1 LLISPSDKTNIKHNP
16 KMELLTTVASF
27 FTPTTLFLLLN
38 LMIGTIVVTSR
49 LGSGSRKHYQHHDG
63 FGSGHA
69 PAPLA
74 RAPSIIDRVKSI
86 NFHLYKFPHP
96 ETELFSM
103 TAHHDIIGSD
113 LHVYPD
119 PNPAPLQ
126 RAPSLLDRV
135 KSINMSYFKFPHDVT
150 GSDPHSHSHSH
161 LDLHPDPAPA
171 PLQRAPSLLDRVKS
185 INMSYFKFQQY
196 NPEENDYAH
205 HTEPTRF
212 ESIPTRM
219 GRVDPIDISKFRIPE
234 EDQPTGTGVNSQIN
248 PPGLTRAPSILE
260 RVKSIKLSSFYRSD
274 PDLDQKQNPD
284 PVLHEEHKHV
294 RSKSES
300 KKPVKKKKKA
310 LTKMTKSASEK
321 SGFGF
326 AGSHAEA
333 PETVESLERRR
344 PDTTR
349 VERSTSFGDGEDG
362 VDAKA
367 SDFINKFKQQLKLQ
381 RLDSILRYKEM
392 LKAH

>member
-1 LLISPSDKTNIKHNP
+1 
-16 KMELLTTVASF
+16 MELLSTAASW

-38 LMIGTIVVTSR
+38 LMIGTIVITSR
-49 LGSGSRKHYQHHDG
+49 FGSGSRKHHQQHHDG

-96 ETELFSM
+96 ETEIFSM
-103 TAHHDIIGSD
+103 TTHHDVIGSD

-150 GSDPHSHSHSH
+150 GSDPHSHFHS
-161 LDLHPDPAPA
+161 DSNPYPA

-196 NPEENDYAH
+196 NPEENDYAN
-205 HTEPTRF
+205 HTERTGF
-212 ESIPTRM
+212 ENIPTRM
-219 GRVDPIDISKFRIPE
+219 GRVDPIDISKFKIPE
-234 EDQPTGTGVNSQIN
+234 ENKPTGPGFNN
-248 PPGLTRAPSILE
+248 PIDTPGLTRAPSILE

-274 PDLDQKQNPD
+274 PELDQNPD
-284 PVLHEEHKHV
+284 PNSILHEDHKPT

-300 KKPVKKKKKA
+300 KKPVKKKNKA
-310 LTKMTKSASEK
+310 TGKMTKSASDK

-326 AGSHAEA
+326 IGSHEEA
-333 PETVESLERRR
+333 ETVESVERRR

-349 VERSTSFGDGEDG
+349 VERTTSFGDGEDC

-392 LKAH
+392 PKAN

>member
-1 LLISPSDKTNIKHNP
+1 
-16 KMELLTTVASF
+16 MELLSTAASW

-38 LMIGTIVVTSR
+38 LMIGTIVITSR
-49 LGSGSRKHYQHHDG
+49 FGSGSRKHHQQHHDG

-96 ETELFSM
+96 ETEIFSM
-103 TAHHDIIGSD
+103 TTHHDVIGSD

-135 KSINMSYFKFPHDVT
+135 KSINMSYFKFPHD
-150 GSDPHSHSHSH
+150 
-161 LDLHPDPAPA
+161 
-171 PLQRAPSLLDRVKS
+171 
-185 INMSYFKFQQY
+185 QY
-196 NPEENDYAH
+196 NPEENDYAN
-205 HTEPTRF
+205 HTERTGF
-212 ESIPTRM
+212 ENIPTRM
-219 GRVDPIDISKFRIPE
+219 GRVDPIDISKFKIPE
-234 EDQPTGTGVNSQIN
+234 ENKPTGPGFNN
-248 PPGLTRAPSILE
+248 PIDTPGLTRAPSILE

-274 PDLDQKQNPD
+274 PELDQNPD
-284 PVLHEEHKHV
+284 PNSILHEDHKPT

-300 KKPVKKKKKA
+300 KKPVKKKNKA
-310 LTKMTKSASEK
+310 TGKMTKSASDK

-326 AGSHAEA
+326 IGSHEEA
-333 PETVESLERRR
+333 ETVESVERRR

-349 VERSTSFGDGEDG
+349 VERTTSFGDGEDC

-392 LKAH
+392 PKAN

>member
-1 LLISPSDKTNIKHNP
+1 MELIS
-16 KMELLTTVASF
+16 TVASW

-38 LMIGTIVVTSR
+38 LMVGTIVLTSR
-49 LGSGSRKHYQHHDG
+49 LGSGSRNHHPHHNG

-69 PAPLA
+69 PAPLT
-74 RAPSIIDRVKSI
+74 RASSIIDRVKSI

-103 TAHHDIIGSD
+103 TNHHDVIGSD

-135 KSINMSYFKFPHDVT
+135 KSINMSYFKFPNDIT
-150 GSDPHSHSHSH
+150 GSDLHSH
-161 LDLHPDPAPA
+161 PDDPNPNPA

-185 INMSYFKFQQY
+185 INMSYFKFHQY
-196 NPEENDYAH
+196 NPEESDYAN

-212 ESIPTRM
+212 ENIPTRKV
-219 GRVDPIDISKFRIPE
+219 RVEPIDISKFRIPE
-234 EDQPTGTGVNSQIN
+234 EDQPSGPRFDN
-248 PPGLTRAPSILE
+248 PIDPPSLTRAPSILE

-274 PDLDQKQNPD
+274 PDIHSDQNPD
-284 PVLHEEHKHV
+284 PNSVIQEDHKHV

-300 KKPVKKKKKA
+300 KKPMKKKKKA
-310 LTKMTKSASEK
+310 TGKMTKSASEK

-326 AGSHAEA
+326 NGSQEA
-333 PETVESLERRR
+333 TETVKSIERRR

-349 VERSTSFGDGEDG
+349 VERSTSIGDGEDC

-392 LKAH
+392 LKAN

>member
-1 LLISPSDKTNIKHNP
+1 
-16 KMELLTTVASF
+16 MELLTTVASF

-63 FGSGHA
+63 FGLGHA

-96 ETELFSM
+96 ETERFSM
-103 TAHHDIIGSD
+103 TAHHDVIGSD

-150 GSDPHSHSHSH
+150 GSDPHSHSH
-161 LDLHPDPAPA
+161 LDPHPDSAPA
-171 PLQRAPSLLDRVKS
+171 QLQRAPSLLDRVKS
-185 INMSYFKFQQY
+185 IDMSYFKFQQY
-196 NPEENDYAH
+196 NPEDKDYAIH
-205 HTEPTRF
+205 KEPTRF
-212 ESIPTRM
+212 ENIPTRK

-234 EDQPTGTGVNSQIN
+234 EDQPTGTGIN
-248 PPGLTRAPSILE
+248 HPIDPPGLTRAPSILE

-274 PDLDQKQNPD
+274 PELDQNPD

-310 LTKMTKSASEK
+310 STKMTKSASEK

-326 AGSHAEA
+326 TGSHEEA
-333 PETVESLERRR
+333 AETVESVERRR

-349 VERSTSFGDGEDG
+349 VQRSTSFGDGEDG

-392 LKAH
+392 LKAN

>member
-1 LLISPSDKTNIKHNP
+1 MELIS
-16 KMELLTTVASF
+16 TVASW

-38 LMIGTIVVTSR
+38 LMIGTIVITSR
-49 LGSGSRKHYQHHDG
+49 FGSGSRKHHPHHDW

-69 PAPLA
+69 PSPLT
-74 RAPSIIDRVKSI
+74 RAPSLIDRVKSI

-96 ETELFSM
+96 ETELFSA
-103 TAHHDIIGSD
+103 TTQHDVIGSD

-119 PNPAPLQ
+119 PNPAQLQ
-126 RAPSLLDRV
+126 RVPSLLDRV

-150 GSDPHSHSHSH
+150 GSDPHDHSH
-161 LDLHPDPAPA
+161 PNPNPNPA
-171 PLQRAPSLLDRVKS
+171 PLQRAPSLLDRVRS
-185 INMSYFKFQQY
+185 INMSHFRFQQY
-196 NPEENDYAH
+196 NPGESDSGNH
-205 HTEPTRF
+205 IEPTRF
-212 ESIPTRM
+212 ENITTRM
-219 GRVDPIDISKFRIPE
+219 GRVNPIDISKFIIPE
-234 EDQPTGTGVNSQIN
+234 EDKPTGTGFDNPIN
-248 PPGLTRAPSILE
+248 LPGLTRAPSILE

-274 PDLDQKQNPD
+274 PEPHSDQNPD
-284 PVLHEEHKHV
+284 PNSAIHEDHSHV

-310 LTKMTKSASEK
+310 TGKMTKSASEK

-326 AGSHAEA
+326 HEEA
-333 PETVESLERRR
+333 ETVESVERRR

-349 VERSTSFGDGEDG
+349 VEGSTSFVDGEDG

-381 RLDSILRYKEM
+381 RLDSILRCKEM
-392 LKAH
+392 LKRK

>member
-1 LLISPSDKTNIKHNP
+1 
-16 KMELLTTVASF
+16 MELVSTAASWM
-27 FTPTTLFLLLN
+27 TPTTLFLLLN
-38 LMIGTIVVTSR
+38 LMIGTIVITSR
-49 LGSGSRKHYQHHDG
+49 IGSSGSRKHYPHHHDG
-63 FGSGHA
+63 FGSGHS
-69 PAPLA
+69 PSPLA

-96 ETELFSM
+96 ETELFS
-103 TAHHDIIGSD
+103 TSTHHHDVIGSD

-135 KSINMSYFKFPHDVT
+135 KSINMSSYFKFPHDVT
-150 GSDPHSHSHSH
+150 GSDPHSHP
-161 LDLHPDPAPA
+161 HPDPT
-171 PLQRAPSLLDRVKS
+171 PLQRAPSLLDRVRS
-185 INMSYFKFQQY
+185 INMSHFKFPQY
-196 NPEENDYAH
+196 SPEENHSVTTHA
-205 HTEPTRF
+205 EPTRF
-212 ESIPTRM
+212 EHIPTRM
-219 GRVDPIDISKFRIPE
+219 GRVNPIDISKFRIPE
-234 EDQPTGTGVNSQIN
+234 EDQPNGTRFNNQIN

-260 RVKSIKLSSFYRSD
+260 RVKSIKLPSFYRSD
-274 PDLDQKQNPD
+274 PDTHSDQNPD
-284 PVLHEEHKHV
+284 DPDSVDHKPV

-310 LTKMTKSASEK
+310 TGKMTKSASEK

-326 AGSHAEA
+326 VGNSEE
-333 PETVESLERRR
+333 PESVESVERRR
-344 PDTTR
+344 PETTR

-381 RLDSILRYKEM
+381 RLDSILRNKEM
-392 LKAH
+392 LKAN

>member
-1 LLISPSDKTNIKHNP
+1 
-16 KMELLTTVASF
+16 MELLSTVATW
-27 FTPTTLFLLLN
+27 FTPATLFLLLN

-49 LGSGSRKHYQHHDG
+49 LGSGSSKRHHQQHHDG

-96 ETELFSM
+96 ETEIFSA
-103 TAHHDIIGSD
+103 TAHHDVIGSD

-119 PNPAPLQ
+119 PNPPPPLQ
-126 RAPSLLDRV
+126 RAPSLLERV
-135 KSINMSYFKFPHDVT
+135 KSINMSSYFKYPDEVI
-150 GSDPHSHSHSH
+150 GSDLHSHSYSHPDRH
-161 LDLHPDPAPA
+161 LDPA

-196 NPEENDYAH
+196 NPEEVNDDYTH
-205 HTEPTRF
+205 HNEPTR
-212 ESIPTRM
+212 IDNTPTRM

-234 EDQPTGTGVNSQIN
+234 EDQPTGSGYNHLID
-248 PPGLTRAPSILE
+248 PPVLTRAPSILE

-274 PDLDQKQNPD
+274 PESDQNPG
-284 PVLHEEHKHV
+284 PVVHEEEHKHV

-310 LTKMTKSASEK
+310 ASTKMTKSASEK

-326 AGSHAEA
+326 TPNHEEA
-333 PETVESLERRR
+333 AETVESVERRR

-349 VERSTSFGDGEDG
+349 VERTTSFGDGENG

-392 LKAH
+392 LKAN

>member
-1 LLISPSDKTNIKHNP
+1 MELIS
-16 KMELLTTVASF
+16 TVASW

-38 LMIGTIVVTSR
+38 LMIGTIVITSSF
-49 LGSGSRKHYQHHDG
+49 GSGSRKHHPHHDG

-69 PAPLA
+69 PLT

-96 ETELFSM
+96 ETELFS
-103 TAHHDIIGSD
+103 TTTHHDVIGSD

-119 PNPAPLQ
+119 PNPPPLQ
-126 RAPSLLDRV
+126 RVPSLLDRV

-150 GSDPHSHSHSH
+150 GSDSHHHS
-161 LDLHPDPAPA
+161 HPDPNPNPP
-171 PLQRAPSLLDRVKS
+171 PLQRTPSLLDRVKS

-196 NPEENDYAH
+196 NPEESDYADQ
-205 HTEPTRF
+205 TEPTRF

-234 EDQPTGTGVNSQIN
+234 EDQPTTIDRPV
-248 PPGLTRAPSILE
+248 LTRTPSILE

-274 PDLDQKQNPD
+274 PETHSDQTPD
-284 PVLHEEHKHV
+284 ANSVLHEDHKHV

-310 LTKMTKSASEK
+310 TGKMTKSASEK
-321 SGFGF
+321 SGMGF
-326 AGSHAEA
+326 VGSSEAAETA
-333 PETVESLERRR
+333 ESVERRR

-349 VERSTSFGDGEDG
+349 VERTTSIGDSEEC

-367 SDFINKFKQQLKLQ
+367 SDFINKFKHQLKLQ

-392 LKAH
+392 LKGN

>member
-1 LLISPSDKTNIKHNP
+1 
-16 KMELLTTVASF
+16 MELVSTAASW

-38 LMIGTIVVTSR
+38 LMIGTIVITSR
-49 LGSGSRKHYQHHDG
+49 IGSSGSRKHHPHHDG

-69 PAPLA
+69 PSPLA

-96 ETELFSM
+96 ETELFS
-103 TAHHDIIGSD
+103 TTTHHHDVIGSD
-113 LHVYPD
+113 LPVYPD
-119 PNPAPLQ
+119 PNQAPLQ

-135 KSINMSYFKFPHDVT
+135 KSINMSSYFKFPHDVT
-150 GSDPHSHSHSH
+150 GSDPHSHSH
-161 LDLHPDPAPA
+161 PDPT
-171 PLQRAPSLLDRVKS
+171 PLQRAPSLLDRVRS
-185 INMSYFKFQQY
+185 INMSHFKFPQY
-196 NPEENDYAH
+196 NPEENDSAT

-212 ESIPTRM
+212 ENVSTRKS
-219 GRVDPIDISKFRIPE
+219 RVEPIDISKFRIPE
-234 EDQPTGTGVNSQIN
+234 EDQPTGSRFDNQIN
-248 PPGLTRAPSILE
+248 PPGFTRAPSILE

-274 PDLDQKQNPD
+274 PDTQNPD
-284 PVLHEEHKHV
+284 TDSFNQEDHKPV

-310 LTKMTKSASEK
+310 TGKMTKSASEK
-321 SGFGF
+321 SGFGLV
-326 AGSHAEA
+326 GNSEEAES
-333 PETVESLERRR
+333 VESVERRR
-344 PDTTR
+344 PETTR

-381 RLDSILRYKEM
+381 RLDSILRNKEM
-392 LKAH
+392 LKAN

>member
-1 LLISPSDKTNIKHNP
+1 
-16 KMELLTTVASF
+16 MELLTTVASW

-38 LMIGTIVVTSR
+38 LMIGTIFITSR
-49 LGSGSRKHYQHHDG
+49 FGSGSNKNHPHQNG

-69 PAPLA
+69 PLH
-74 RAPSIIDRVKSI
+74 RASSIIDRVKSI
-86 NFHLYKFPHP
+86 NFHLYKFPHH
-96 ETELFSM
+96 ETELFS
-103 TAHHDIIGSD
+103 TTTHHDVIGSD

-119 PNPAPLQ
+119 PNPVPLQ

-135 KSINMSYFKFPHDVT
+135 KSINTSYFKYPHDVT
-150 GSDPHSHSHSH
+150 GSDP
-161 LDLHPDPAPA
+161 DPNPV
-171 PLQRAPSLLDRVKS
+171 PLQRAPSILDRVKS

-196 NPEENDYAH
+196 NPEEESGYAN

-212 ESIPTRM
+212 ETIPTRM
-219 GRVDPIDISKFRIPE
+219 GRVDPIDISKFRISE
-234 EDQPTGTGVNSQIN
+234 EDQPVNRS
-248 PPGLTRAPSILE
+248 GLTRAPSILE

-274 PDLDQKQNPD
+274 PDLNPD
-284 PVLHEEHKHV
+284 SNTEHHHV

-300 KKPVKKKKKA
+300 KKPTKKKKKA
-310 LTKMTKSASEK
+310 TGKMTKSASEK

-326 AGSHAEA
+326 TGSQESAES
-333 PETVESLERRR
+333 VERRR

-349 VERSTSFGDGEDG
+349 VERSTSYGDGEDG

-392 LKAH
+392 LKAN

>member
-1 LLISPSDKTNIKHNP
+1 MELIS
-16 KMELLTTVASF
+16 TVASW

-38 LMIGTIVVTSR
+38 LMIGTIVITSR
-49 LGSGSRKHYQHHDG
+49 FGSGSRKYHDG

-69 PAPLA
+69 PSPLT
-74 RAPSIIDRVKSI
+74 RAPSLIDRVKSI

-96 ETELFSM
+96 ETELFSA
-103 TAHHDIIGSD
+103 TTHHDVIGSD

-126 RAPSLLDRV
+126 RVPSLLDRV

-150 GSDPHSHSHSH
+150 GSDPHDHS
-161 LDLHPDPAPA
+161 HPDPNSNPA
-171 PLQRAPSLLDRVKS
+171 PLQRAPSLLDRVRS
-185 INMSYFKFQQY
+185 INMSHFRFQQY
-196 NPEENDYAH
+196 TPEENDAGN
-205 HTEPTRF
+205 HTESTSF
-212 ESIPTRM
+212 ENIPTRM
-219 GRVDPIDISKFRIPE
+219 GPVDPIDTSKFRIR
-234 EDQPTGTGVNSQIN
+234 EDDKPTETGFDNPIN
-248 PPGLTRAPSILE
+248 RPGLTRSPSILE

-274 PDLDQKQNPD
+274 PEPHSDQNPD
-284 PVLHEEHKHV
+284 PNSVIHEDHKHV

-300 KKPVKKKKKA
+300 KKPVKTKKKKA
-310 LTKMTKSASEK
+310 TGRMTKSASEK

-326 AGSHAEA
+326 HEKA
-333 PETVESLERRR
+333 ETVESVERRR

-349 VERSTSFGDGEDG
+349 VEGSTLLGDGEDG

-367 SDFINKFKQQLKLQ
+367 SDFINRFKQQLKLQ

-392 LKAH
+392 LKGN

>member
-1 LLISPSDKTNIKHNP
+1 
-16 KMELLTTVASF
+16 MELVSTAASW

-38 LMIGTIVVTSR
+38 LMIGTIVITSR
-49 LGSGSRKHYQHHDG
+49 IGSSGSRKQHPHHDG

-69 PAPLA
+69 PLA
-74 RAPSIIDRVKSI
+74 RAPSIMDRVKSI

-96 ETELFSM
+96 ETDLFS
-103 TAHHDIIGSD
+103 TTTHHHDVIGSD

-135 KSINMSYFKFPHDVT
+135 KSINMSSYFKFPHDVT
-150 GSDPHSHSHSH
+150 GSDPHSHSH
-161 LDLHPDPAPA
+161 PDPT
-171 PLQRAPSLLDRVKS
+171 PLQRAPSLLDRVRS
-185 INMSYFKFQQY
+185 INMSHFKFPQY
-196 NPEENDYAH
+196 TPEENHSAPTH
-205 HTEPTRF
+205 AEPTRF
-212 ESIPTRM
+212 DHTPTRM

-234 EDQPTGTGVNSQIN
+234 EDQPEPETRFDNQIN
-248 PPGLTRAPSILE
+248 PPGLARAPSILE
-260 RVKSIKLSSFYRSD
+260 RVKSIKLPSFYRSD
-274 PDLDQKQNPD
+274 PDTRPD
-284 PVLHEEHKHV
+284 PDSSLHEDHKPV

-310 LTKMTKSASEK
+310 TGKMTKSASEK

-326 AGSHAEA
+326 VEEKEAAESA
-333 PETVESLERRR
+333 ESVERRR
-344 PDTTR
+344 PDTAR

-381 RLDSILRYKEM
+381 RLDSILRNKEM
-392 LKAH
+392 LKAK

>member
-1 LLISPSDKTNIKHNP
+1 
-16 KMELLTTVASF
+16 MELVSTAASW

-38 LMIGTIVVTSR
+38 LMIGTIVITSR
-49 LGSGSRKHYQHHDG
+49 IGSGSRKHHQHHDG
-63 FGSGHA
+63 FGSGHT
-69 PAPLA
+69 PSPLA

-96 ETELFSM
+96 ETELFS
-103 TAHHDIIGSD
+103 TTHHHDVIGSD

-126 RAPSLLDRV
+126 RAPSLLERV
-135 KSINMSYFKFPHDVT
+135 KSINMSSYFKFPHDVA
-150 GSDPHSHSHSH
+150 GSDPHSHSH
-161 LDLHPDPAPA
+161 PDPS
-171 PLQRAPSLLDRVKS
+171 PLQRAPSLLDRVRS
-185 INMSYFKFQQY
+185 INMSHFKFQQY
-196 NPEENDYAH
+196 NPEEHDSTTTQ
-205 HTEPTRF
+205 TEPTRF
-212 ESIPTRM
+212 QNIPTRM

-234 EDQPTGTGVNSQIN
+234 EDQPTETRFDKNQIN
-248 PPGLTRAPSILE
+248 KPGLARAPSILE
-260 RVKSIKLSSFYRSD
+260 RVKSIKLPSFYRSD
-274 PDLDQKQNPD
+274 PDTQTDQNHDPD
-284 PVLHEEHKHV
+284 SFIHEDHKHI

-310 LTKMTKSASEK
+310 TGKMTKSASEK
-321 SGFGF
+321 SGFGLN
-326 AGSHAEA
+326 HEEAES
-333 PETVESLERRR
+333 VESVERRR

-381 RLDSILRYKEM
+381 RLDSILRNKEM
-392 LKAH
+392 LKAA

>member
-1 LLISPSDKTNIKHNP
+1 MELIS
-16 KMELLTTVASF
+16 TVASF

-38 LMIGTIVVTSR
+38 LMIGTIVITSR
-49 LGSGSRKHYQHHDG
+49 FGSGSRKHHLHHDG
-63 FGSGHA
+63 FGSNHA
-69 PAPLA
+69 PAPLS
-74 RAPSIIDRVKSI
+74 RAPSIIERVKSI
-86 NFHLYKFPHP
+86 NFHRYKFP
-96 ETELFSM
+96 ETELFS
-103 TAHHDIIGSD
+103 TTTHHDVIGSD

-135 KSINMSYFKFPHDVT
+135 KSINMSYFNFPHDVT
-150 GSDPHSHSHSH
+150 GSDPHSHY
-161 LDLHPDPAPA
+161 HPDQNPNPA

-185 INMSYFKFQQY
+185 INKSYFNFQQY
-196 NPEENDYAH
+196 NPEENDYANH
-205 HTEPTRF
+205 KETTRF
-212 ESIPTRM
+212 ENIPTRM
-219 GRVDPIDISKFRIPE
+219 GRVDPIDISKFKIPE
-234 EDQPTGTGVNSQIN
+234 EDQPAG
-248 PPGLTRAPSILE
+248 PGLDNPIDPPRLTRTPSILE

-274 PDLDQKQNPD
+274 PDTHLDQNPD
-284 PVLHEEHKHV
+284 PILDDHRHV

-300 KKPVKKKKKA
+300 KKPVKKKKKS
-310 LTKMTKSASEK
+310 TGKMTKSASEK
-321 SGFGF
+321 SGMGF
-326 AGSHAEA
+326 TGNHEEA
-333 PETVESLERRR
+333 ETVESVERRR

-392 LKAH
+392 LKAN

>member
-1 LLISPSDKTNIKHNP
+1 
-16 KMELLTTVASF
+16 MELVSTAASWL
-27 FTPTTLFLLLN
+27 TPTTLFLLLN
-38 LMIGTIVVTSR
+38 LMIGTIVITSR
-49 LGSGSRKHYQHHDG
+49 IGSSGSRKHHQHHDG

-69 PAPLA
+69 PSPLA

-96 ETELFSM
+96 ETDLFS
-103 TAHHDIIGSD
+103 TTTNHHEVIGSD
-113 LHVYPD
+113 LHVYPG

-135 KSINMSYFKFPHDVT
+135 KSINMSSYFKFPHDVT

-161 LDLHPDPAPA
+161 PDPNPT
-171 PLQRAPSLLDRVKS
+171 PLQRAPSLLDRVRS
-185 INMSYFKFQQY
+185 INMSHFKFPQY
-196 NPEENDYAH
+196 THEENDSAT

-212 ESIPTRM
+212 ENISTRM

-234 EDQPTGTGVNSQIN
+234 EDQPTGTRFDNQIN

-274 PDLDQKQNPD
+274 PDTNPD
-284 PVLHEEHKHV
+284 QSPDPDSITHEDHKPV

-310 LTKMTKSASEK
+310 TGKMTKSASEK

-326 AGSHAEA
+326 AGNSEEAES
-333 PETVESLERRR
+333 VESVERRR

-392 LKAH
+392 LKAN

>member
-1 LLISPSDKTNIKHNP
+1 MEFIS
-16 KMELLTTVASF
+16 TVASW

-38 LMIGTIVVTSR
+38 LMIGTIVITSKF
-49 LGSGSRKHYQHHDG
+49 GSGSRKHHPHHDG

-69 PAPLA
+69 PAPLT

-103 TAHHDIIGSD
+103 TTHHDVIGSD

-119 PNPAPLQ
+119 PNPPPLQ

-135 KSINMSYFKFPHDVT
+135 KSINMSYFKFPPHDVT
-150 GSDPHSHSHSH
+150 GSDPHSYS
-161 LDLHPDPAPA
+161 HPDPNPNPA

-185 INMSYFKFQQY
+185 INKSYLNFHQ
-196 NPEENDYAH
+196 EENDYANH
-205 HTEPTRF
+205 KETTRF
-212 ESIPTRM
+212 ETIPTRM
-219 GRVDPIDISKFRIPE
+219 DRVDPIDISKFKIPE
-234 EDQPTGTGVNSQIN
+234 EDQPTGTGFNN
-248 PPGLTRAPSILE
+248 PIEPSRLNRAPSILE

-274 PDLDQKQNPD
+274 PDEQNPD
-284 PVLHEEHKHV
+284 PVLHEEHNKHV

-300 KKPVKKKKKA
+300 KKPMKKKKKS
-310 LTKMTKSASEK
+310 TTGKMTKSASEK
-321 SGFGF
+321 SGMGLT
-326 AGSHAEA
+326 GSHEEAES
-333 PETVESLERRR
+333 TESVERRR

-392 LKAH
+392 LKHN

>member
-1 LLISPSDKTNIKHNP
+1 
-16 KMELLTTVASF
+16 
-27 FTPTTLFLLLN
+27 
-38 LMIGTIVVTSR
+38 
-49 LGSGSRKHYQHHDG
+49 
-63 FGSGHA
+63 
-69 PAPLA
+69 
-74 RAPSIIDRVKSI
+74 
-86 NFHLYKFPHP
+86 
-96 ETELFSM
+96 
-103 TAHHDIIGSD
+103 
-113 LHVYPD
+113 
-119 PNPAPLQ
+119 
-126 RAPSLLDRV
+126 
-135 KSINMSYFKFPHDVT
+135 
-150 GSDPHSHSHSH
+150 
-161 LDLHPDPAPA
+161 
-171 PLQRAPSLLDRVKS
+171 
-185 INMSYFKFQQY
+185 MSYFKFQQY

>member
-1 LLISPSDKTNIKHNP
+1 MELIS
-16 KMELLTTVASF
+16 TVATW

-38 LMIGTIVVTSR
+38 LMIGTIVITSR
-49 LGSGSRKHYQHHDG
+49 FGSGSRKHHPHQHHDG

-69 PAPLA
+69 PAPLN

-103 TAHHDIIGSD
+103 TTHHDVIGSD

-119 PNPAPLQ
+119 PSTAPLQ

-135 KSINMSYFKFPHDVT
+135 KSINMSSYFKFPHNIT
-150 GSDPHSHSHSH
+150 GSDLHSQSQ
-161 LDLHPDPAPA
+161 PDDPA

-196 NPEENDYAH
+196 NPEESDYAN

-212 ESIPTRM
+212 ENIPTRM
-219 GRVDPIDISKFRIPE
+219 GRVDPIDISKFRIPV
-234 EDQPTGTGVNSQIN
+234 EDQPTESGLNNPTD

-274 PDLDQKQNPD
+274 PDIHSDQNPD
-284 PVLHEEHKHV
+284 PNSVLHEDHKHV

-300 KKPVKKKKKA
+300 KKPAKKKKKA
-310 LTKMTKSASEK
+310 TNKMTKSASEK

-326 AGSHAEA
+326 IGSQEAAETA
-333 PETVESLERRR
+333 ESVERRR

-349 VERSTSFGDGEDG
+349 VARTTTVGDGEDC

-392 LKAH
+392 LKGN

>member
-1 LLISPSDKTNIKHNP
+1 MELIS
-16 KMELLTTVASF
+16 TVASW

-38 LMIGTIVVTSR
+38 LMIGTIVITSR
-49 LGSGSRKHYQHHDG
+49 FGSGSRKQHPHHDG

-69 PAPLA
+69 PSPLT
-74 RAPSIIDRVKSI
+74 RTPSIIDRVKSI
-86 NFHLYKFPHP
+86 NFHRYKFPHP
-96 ETELFSM
+96 ETELFSV
-103 TAHHDIIGSD
+103 TTHHDVIGSD

-119 PNPAPLQ
+119 PNPAPLQRVPSLLDRVKSFNMPYFKFPHNVAGSDPHDHSHPDPNSNPAPLQ

-135 KSINMSYFKFPHDVT
+135 KSINMSHF
-150 GSDPHSHSHSH
+150 
-161 LDLHPDPAPA
+161 
-171 PLQRAPSLLDRVKS
+171 R
-185 INMSYFKFQQY
+185 FQQY
-196 NPEENDYAH
+196 TPEGNDSAN

-212 ESIPTRM
+212 ENIPTRM
-219 GRVDPIDISKFRIPE
+219 GRVDPIDTSKFNIPGE
-234 EDQPTGTGVNSQIN
+234 EKPTGTGFDN
-248 PPGLTRAPSILE
+248 PIHRPGLTRAPSILE

-274 PDLDQKQNPD
+274 PETHSDQTPD
-284 PVLHEEHKHV
+284 PNSFIHEDHKHA

-300 KKPVKKKKKA
+300 KKPVKKKKKKA
-310 LTKMTKSASEK
+310 TGKMTKSASEK

-326 AGSHAEA
+326 HEKT
-333 PETVESLERRR
+333 ETVESVERRR

-349 VERSTSFGDGEDG
+349 VEGSTSFGDGEQDG

-392 LKAH
+392 LKGN

>member
-1 LLISPSDKTNIKHNP
+1 
-16 KMELLTTVASF
+16 MELLTTVATW

-49 LGSGSRKHYQHHDG
+49 LGSGSRKHHQQHHDG

-86 NFHLYKFPHP
+86 NFHLYKFPQP

-103 TAHHDIIGSD
+103 TAHHDVIGSD

-119 PNPAPLQ
+119 PNLAPLQ

-150 GSDPHSHSHSH
+150 GSDLHSHSYS
-161 LDLHPDPAPA
+161 HPDPA

-185 INMSYFKFQQY
+185 MNMSYFKFQQY

-212 ESIPTRM
+212 ENIPTPM
-219 GRVDPIDISKFRIPE
+219 GRVDSIDISKFKIPE
-234 EDQPTGTGVNSQIN
+234 EDQPTGSGFDIPID
-248 PPGLTRAPSILE
+248 PPGLTRAPSLLE

-274 PDLDQKQNPD
+274 PELDQTPD
-284 PVLHEEHKHV
+284 PILHEEHKHV

-300 KKPVKKKKKA
+300 KNPVKKKKKA

-326 AGSHAEA
+326 TGSHEEA
-333 PETVESLERRR
+333 AETVESVERRR

-392 LKAH
+392 LKGN

>member
-1 LLISPSDKTNIKHNP
+1 MELIS
-16 KMELLTTVASF
+16 TVASW

-38 LMIGTIVVTSR
+38 LMIGTIVITSR
-49 LGSGSRKHYQHHDG
+49 FGSGSRKHHPHHDW

-69 PAPLA
+69 PSPLT
-74 RAPSIIDRVKSI
+74 RAPSLIDRVKSI

-96 ETELFSM
+96 ETELFSA
-103 TAHHDIIGSD
+103 TTQHDVIGSD

-119 PNPAPLQ
+119 PNPAQLQ
-126 RAPSLLDRV
+126 RVPSLLDRV
-135 KSINMSYFKFPHDVT
+135 RSINMSHF
-150 GSDPHSHSHSH
+150 
-161 LDLHPDPAPA
+161 
-171 PLQRAPSLLDRVKS
+171 R
-185 INMSYFKFQQY
+185 FQQY
-196 NPEENDYAH
+196 NPGESDSGNH
-205 HTEPTRF
+205 IEPTRF
-212 ESIPTRM
+212 ENITTRM
-219 GRVDPIDISKFRIPE
+219 DK
-234 EDQPTGTGVNSQIN
+234 PTGTGFDNPIN
-248 PPGLTRAPSILE
+248 LPGLTRAPSILE

-274 PDLDQKQNPD
+274 PEPHSDQNPD
-284 PVLHEEHKHV
+284 PNSAIHEDHSHV

-310 LTKMTKSASEK
+310 TGKMTKSASEK

-326 AGSHAEA
+326 HEEA
-333 PETVESLERRR
+333 ETVESVERRR

-349 VERSTSFGDGEDG
+349 VEGSTSFVDGEDG

-392 LKAH
+392 LKGK

>member
-1 LLISPSDKTNIKHNP
+1 
-16 KMELLTTVASF
+16 MELLSTVATW

-49 LGSGSRKHYQHHDG
+49 LGSGSRKHHQQQHHDG

-103 TAHHDIIGSD
+103 AAHHDVIGSD
-113 LHVYPD
+113 LHVYRD
-119 PNPAPLQ
+119 PNPAPPLQ
-126 RAPSLLDRV
+126 RAPSLLERV
-135 KSINMSYFKFPHDVT
+135 KSINMSSYFKYPHDVT
-150 GSDPHSHSHSH
+150 GSALHSHSYSHPDRH
-161 LDLHPDPAPA
+161 LDPA

-196 NPEENDYAH
+196 NPEEENDNTHHHHH

-212 ESIPTRM
+212 ENIPTRM

-234 EDQPTGTGVNSQIN
+234 EDQPTGSGYNNPIN

-274 PDLDQKQNPD
+274 PELDQNPD
-284 PVLHEEHKHV
+284 PVLHEEENNKHV

-310 LTKMTKSASEK
+310 STSAKMTKSASEK

-326 AGSHAEA
+326 AGSHEEA
-333 PETVESLERRR
+333 AAETVESVERRR

-392 LKAH
+392 LKAN